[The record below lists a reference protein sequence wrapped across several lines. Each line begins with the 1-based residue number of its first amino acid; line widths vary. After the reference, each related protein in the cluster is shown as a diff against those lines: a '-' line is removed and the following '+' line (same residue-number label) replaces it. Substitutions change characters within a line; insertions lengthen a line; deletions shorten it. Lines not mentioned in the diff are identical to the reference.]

1 VLQRLP
7 DDDRLLSADEA
18 ADFLRASRAK
28 LYRLVKAG
36 ELPGYKVG
44 ATYVFYLRDLHSYV
58 RRNVRAPRADQPS
71 VPAHTPGS

>member
-1 VLQRLP
+1 VNSRFGEE
-7 DDDRLLSADEA
+7 DTLLSADEA

-58 RRNVRAPRADQPS
+58 RRGAQQPS
-71 VPAHTPGS
+71 ADPAGRGG

>member
-1 VLQRLP
+1 MSRRISEE
-7 DDDRLLSADEA
+7 DTLLSTDEA
-18 ADFLRASRAK
+18 AEFLRASRAK

-58 RRNVRAPRADQPS
+58 RRGTQPPAVGPAGRAS
-71 VPAHTPGS
+71 